1 MPSRW
6 SERRK
11 RFRGIVSG
19 DACIHPGSVHD
30 PISARIAAELGFE
43 VGMFAGSTASLTVL
57 GSPDLITLT
66 LTEFAQQA
74 LRINRAA
81 ELPLLCD
88 ADHGYGNALSV
99 MRTVEELETAGVAG
113 LSIEDTLLPQA
124 FGSGDAQQILSL
136 EEGVGKMQ
144 AALAG
149 RRDPDLV
156 IAGRTSAIQIT
167 GIEDTIRRA
176 KAYEAVGVDAIFLVG
191 VKTRKELETIAPN
204 LKVPIILGTATPEL
218 SDRAYLAKQGVRICL
233 QGHQPFQASV
243 QAIYATLKALR
254 DGVAPKDLQNLASAD
269 LIQARH
275 TC

>member
-1 MPSRW
+1 
-6 SERRK
+6 
-11 RFRGIVSG
+11 
-19 DACIHPGSVHD
+19 
-30 PISARIAAELGFE
+30 
-43 VGMFAGSTASLTVL
+43 
-57 GSPDLITLT
+57 
-66 LTEFAQQA
+66 
-74 LRINRAA
+74 
-81 ELPLLCD
+81 
-88 ADHGYGNALSV
+88 
-99 MRTVEELETAGVAG
+99 MR
-113 LSIEDTLLPQA
+113 
-124 FGSGDAQQILSL
+124 
-136 EEGVGKMQ
+136 

-218 SDRAYLAKQGVRICL
+218 SDRAYLAGQGVRVCL

-269 LIQARH
+269 LIKRVTYADDYARWSRDFLGAKK
-275 TC
+275 